1 MNSFVYDCGSG
12 KLMTGEDAVPLFL
25 RDNGDE
31 IIEKRGKELE
41 TFLKCLETYPLNTVI
56 LKDKTMICHNGGV
69 DNDWFHN
76 RTTKDDIFDFLLN
89 AANHK
94 VDGVIWNNGFLG
106 CRWADT
112 TINKKDV
119 RIAFYSRKNDPNM
132 FKQTTKDYMI
142 MIICN

>member
-1 MNSFVYDCGSG
+1 MNSFVIDCGSG

-41 TFLKCLETYPLNTVI
+41 TFLKCLETYPLNKVI

-69 DNDWFHN
+69 DNNDWFHN
-76 RTTKDDIFDFLLN
+76 IKTKDDIFDFLLN
-89 AANHK
+89 ASNHK
-94 VDGVIWNNGFLG
+94 VDGVIWSNGFLG
-106 CRWADT
+106 SRWADT
-112 TINKKDV
+112 TINEKDV

-142 MIICN
+142 IIEM